1 MGGLNA
7 IIGLL
12 LVVPLA
18 QAGFRQDIQFFY
30 HFAMLKRKKKIL
42 FNVVVAVMQQKA
54 VMFGKLS
61 VKGTQA

>member
-1 MGGLNA
+1 
-7 IIGLL
+7 
-12 LVVPLA
+12 
-18 QAGFRQDIQFFY
+18 
-30 HFAMLKRKKKIL
+30 MLKRKKKIL